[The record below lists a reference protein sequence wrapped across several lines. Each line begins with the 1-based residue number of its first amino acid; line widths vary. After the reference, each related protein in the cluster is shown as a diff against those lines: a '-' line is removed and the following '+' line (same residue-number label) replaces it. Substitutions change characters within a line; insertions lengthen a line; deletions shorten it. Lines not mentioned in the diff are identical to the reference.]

1 MELAHRVPA
10 TFHCHDRSRRRVASV
25 HAGVFVLL
33 AIGASGAA
41 EVNQGYPSAI
51 VPFKAGLLLAEVEQ
65 AFENWRTA
73 FEQQAPERLSA
84 GCARI
89 PAGYAASIHLRSFQ
103 NQHWLRLRQARRNML
118 PTLERPLYQ

>member
-73 FEQQAPERLSA
+73 FEQHAPERLSA
-84 GCARI
+84 GCARTGGLRGVDPPPLVPE
-89 PAGYAASIHLRSFQ
+89 PALATAPPGPPEYA
-103 NQHWLRLRQARRNML
+103 
-118 PTLERPLYQ
+118 PDP